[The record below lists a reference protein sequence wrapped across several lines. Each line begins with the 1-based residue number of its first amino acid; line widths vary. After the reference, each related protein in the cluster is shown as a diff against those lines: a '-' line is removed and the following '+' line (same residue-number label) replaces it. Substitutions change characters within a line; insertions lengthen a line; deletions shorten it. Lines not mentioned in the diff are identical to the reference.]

1 MKLCPCGSGL
11 HYSSCCAVYIEGGI
25 PASTP
30 EALMRSRYSAYT
42 LAKIAYIKKTMR
54 GKALSGFH
62 PGEAKR
68 WARRVEWVGLRVLK
82 VVPPSENQG
91 FVEFI
96 ASFLEG
102 GEPQSIHEMSEFE
115 RVGGVWYYV
124 DGINRMRQ

>member
-1 MKLCPCGSGL
+1 MKLCPCGSSF
-11 HYSSCCAVYIEGGI
+11 HYSSCCGLYIEGGKS
-25 PASTP
+25 ASSA

-42 LAKIAYIKKTMR
+42 MAKIAYIKKTMR

-68 WARRVEWVGLRVLK
+68 WARRVEWVGLDVIK
-82 VVPPSENQG
+82 VVPGSENQG

-96 ASFLEG
+96 ARFREG
-102 GEPQSIHEMSEFE
+102 GVLQSIHEMSEFE

-124 DGINRMRQ
+124 DGINVSRQ